1 MVSSRIWRGFHTAAA
16 GAGQHGEADEPRDRV
31 RQGRE
36 GGVAGGLAAAGAH
49 AVALAQQDQFRSVFQ
64 HVKGL
69 EGDGLRAVLDAPS
82 RCAPVPENR
91 MKRSME
97 KKPRSARFSCPG
109 PNASCSPSARAFS
122 PSR

>member
-1 MVSSRIWRGFHTAAA
+1 VADFYQPSFLVQGREPAGGVKARVQERGEQPDLRGFHTAAA

-69 EGDGLRAVLDAPS
+69 EGD
-82 RCAPVPENR
+82 
-91 MKRSME
+91 
-97 KKPRSARFSCPG
+97 
-109 PNASCSPSARAFS
+109 
-122 PSR
+122 